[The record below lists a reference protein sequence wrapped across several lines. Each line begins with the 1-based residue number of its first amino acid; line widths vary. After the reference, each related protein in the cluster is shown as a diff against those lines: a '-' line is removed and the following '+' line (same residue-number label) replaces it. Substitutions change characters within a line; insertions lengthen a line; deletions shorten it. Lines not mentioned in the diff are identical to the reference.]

1 MLDSKWYISQD
12 FIIISRIFITHFIS
26 SLSEHMHR
34 TLAYLF
40 LFNTNEF
47 YKVVTL
53 WFKSYIKA
61 FKIKLSFRNFIN
73 LQVIFISEKW

>member
-1 MLDSKWYISQD
+1 
-12 FIIISRIFITHFIS
+12 
-26 SLSEHMHR
+26 MHR
-34 TLAYLF
+34 TLAHLF

-47 YKVVTL
+47 YKAVTL